1 MWRQNIQTRAQAAGD
16 RPATALAPDGPEQAA
31 RQANDRRGNQVHVM
45 TTGQNVKRKRHTPEQ
60 IIEKLQLAEE
70 ALRNDRDLREVCKEL
85 SISVQTYYRWRNEY
99 GGMEARQVHRLRLLE
114 QENNSLKKLVA
125 ELSLEKHILKESLK

>member
-1 MWRQNIQTRAQAAGD
+1 
-16 RPATALAPDGPEQAA
+16 
-31 RQANDRRGNQVHVM
+31 M